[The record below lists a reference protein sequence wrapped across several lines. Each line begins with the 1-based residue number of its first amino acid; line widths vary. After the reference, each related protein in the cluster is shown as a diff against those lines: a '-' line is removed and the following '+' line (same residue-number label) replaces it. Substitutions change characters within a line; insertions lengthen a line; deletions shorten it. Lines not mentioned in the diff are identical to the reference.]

1 MYHFDSKAMVEDY
14 VRGLAIPATFFMP
27 GFFMANLPGGMMRQ
41 LPPNNDWTLA
51 LPVPEDAP
59 FPVFDA
65 AEDTGKWVKAIV
77 LNRDELLGKQVYAAT
92 AYLTP
97 KEIVAGFKKAFPEA
111 GATASFFSTS
121 HEQFIGAL
129 TGTGMPEFAAVEM
142 LENMRLMAEG
152 GYFGGKELSLDI
164 LEDKPT
170 TWEEHLKK
178 NPATKELK

>member
-1 MYHFDSKAMVEDY
+1 MKNVVAVI
-14 VRGLAIPATFFMP
+14 IPATYFMP
-27 GFFMANLPGGMMRQ
+27 GFFVANLPGGMMRQ

-65 AEDTGKWVKAIV
+65 AEDTGKWDKAIV
-77 LNRDELLGKQVYAAT
+77 LKRDELLGERVYAAT

-97 KEIVAGFKKAFPEA
+97 AEIVAGFKKAFPEA
-111 GATASFFSTS
+111 GATATFLARRTS
-121 HEQFIGAL
+121 K
-129 TGTGMPEFAAVEM
+129 
-142 LENMRLMAEG
+142 NMRLMAEG

-170 TWEEHLKK
+170 TWEEHLKS
-178 NPATKELK
+178 NPATKDLK